1 MKKFF
6 SVYALSIFF
15 FGVSMTGMNN
25 AEAQSETERNGFV
38 AEKPFKFIKQAFL
51 VKDNEK
57 KIVAEIRSAS
67 TSIALFTMEL
77 MTAKANSPK
86 DSLKHALPD
95 SREQLR
101 LLPEA
106 SNGKDRYVYSTFY
119 CWKLID
125 PDQLQVQIEWADI
138 TTPQRYTDS
147 YVFLRKGS
155 EWYFSRHGDLTPFS
169 YYLKGYELNHPCSN

>member
-1 MKKFF
+1 
-6 SVYALSIFF
+6 
-15 FGVSMTGMNN
+15 MTAMNN

-38 AEKPFKFIKQAFL
+38 AEAPFKFIKDGFI

-67 TSIALFTMEL
+67 TSIALFAMEL
-77 MTAKANSPK
+77 RTVTANSSK
-86 DSLKHALPD
+86 DSLKHVLPD

-106 SNGKDRYVYSTFY
+106 SNGTDRYVYSTFY
-119 CWKLID
+119 CWKLIA
-125 PDQLQVQIEWADI
+125 PDQLQVQIEWDDI

-155 EWYFSRHGDLTPFS
+155 EWYFSRHGDLVPFRYS
-169 YYLKGYELNHPCSN
+169 LKGYEFKHPCLN

>member
-1 MKKFF
+1 MKQFF
-6 SVYALSIFF
+6 SVCIIFLFF
-15 FGVSMTGMNN
+15 FGGSTTWMND
-25 AEAQSETERNGFV
+25 AEAQSVSERNGFN
-38 AEKPFKFIKQAFL
+38 AEAPFVFIKRAFL
-51 VKDNEK
+51 VQDNEK
-57 KIVAEIRSAS
+57 KMVEEIRSAS
-67 TSIALFTMEL
+67 TSIALFAMEL
-77 MTAKANSPK
+77 MATTANSSK

-106 SNGKDRYVYSTFY
+106 SNGRDRYIFSTFY
-119 CWKLID
+119 CWKLIA

-155 EWYFSRHGDLTPFS
+155 EWYFSRHGDLIPFRYS
-169 YYLKGYELNHPCSN
+169 LKGYEFKRPCSN

>member
-6 SVYALSIFF
+6 SMYAASIFF
-15 FGVSMTGMNN
+15 LGVSMTAMNN
-25 AEAQSETERNGFV
+25 AEAQSVSERNGFI
-38 AEKPFKFIKQAFL
+38 AENPFIFIKRAFL
-51 VKDNEK
+51 VRDNEK
-57 KIVAEIRSAS
+57 EIVEEIESAS
-67 TSIALFTMEL
+67 TSIARFAMEL
-77 MTAKANSPK
+77 METKANSSK
-86 DSLKHALPD
+86 DSLKQVLPG

-106 SNGKDRYVYSTFY
+106 TNGRDLYIYSVFY

-125 PDQLQVQIEWADI
+125 PDQLQVQIEWGDI

-155 EWYFSRHGDLTPFS
+155 EWYFSRHGDLIPFRYS
-169 YYLKGYELNHPCSN
+169 LKGYEFKRPCSN

>member
-6 SVYALSIFF
+6 SMYAASIFF
-15 FGVSMTGMNN
+15 LSVSMTAMNN
-25 AEAQSETERNGFV
+25 AEAQSETQRNGFF
-38 AEKPFKFIKQAFL
+38 AEEPFKFIKQGFL

-57 KIVAEIRSAS
+57 KIVAEIKSAS
-67 TSIALFTMEL
+67 TSIALFAMEL
-77 MTAKANSPK
+77 RTVTANSSK
-86 DSLKHALPD
+86 DSLKHVLPD

-106 SNGKDRYVYSTFY
+106 SNGTDRYVYSTFY
-119 CWKLID
+119 CWKLIA
-125 PDQLQVQIEWADI
+125 PDQLQVQIEWDDI

-155 EWYFSRHGDLTPFS
+155 EWYFSRHGDLVPFRYS
-169 YYLKGYELNHPCSN
+169 LKGYEFKHPCLN

>member
-1 MKKFF
+1 
-6 SVYALSIFF
+6 
-15 FGVSMTGMNN
+15 MTAMNN
-25 AEAQSETERNGFV
+25 AEAQSVSERNGFV
-38 AEKPFKFIKQAFL
+38 AEKPFKFIKEAFL
-51 VKDNEK
+51 VQDNEK
-57 KIVAEIRSAS
+57 KIVEEIKSAS
-67 TSIALFTMEL
+67 TSVALFTQEL
-77 MTAKANSPK
+77 MATKANSSK

-106 SNGKDRYVYSTFY
+106 TNGRDLYIYSVFY

-155 EWYFSRHGDLTPFS
+155 QWYFSRHGDLSPFRYS
-169 YYLKGYELNHPCSN
+169 LKGYEFKRPCSN